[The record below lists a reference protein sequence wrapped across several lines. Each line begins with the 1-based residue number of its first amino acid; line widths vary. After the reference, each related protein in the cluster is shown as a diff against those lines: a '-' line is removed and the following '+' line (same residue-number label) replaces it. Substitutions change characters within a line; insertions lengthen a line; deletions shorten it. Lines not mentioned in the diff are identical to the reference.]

1 MREIFTHS
9 LFIISLCLLM
19 GVSFSS
25 CSSTLDVY
33 YTDIETARLV
43 VSGVVTYA
51 DGSKASGIKVSIY
64 GVRAETEF
72 ADMNTYNYAITDQK
86 GEYTIIR
93 YRGRECP
100 TEVVVVASDPNNVY
114 AEQTIFAPITYD
126 STPMEDK
133 FNGFATAN
141 FVMHKR

>member
-25 CSSTLDVY
+25 CSSTPDVY

-100 TEVVVVASDPNNVY
+100 TEVVVVASDPNNIY

-126 STPMEDK
+126 STPTGDK

-141 FVMHKR
+141 FVMHKK

>member
-1 MREIFTHS
+1 MKKICTHS

-25 CSSTLDVY
+25 CVATSVDY
-33 YTDIETARLV
+33 ADIETARLV

-51 DGSKASGIKVSIY
+51 DGSKANGIKVSIY

-72 ADMNTYNYAITDQK
+72 ADMNTYNYAITNQK

-100 TEVVVVASDPNNVY
+100 TEVVVVASDPTNVY
-114 AEQTIFAPITYD
+114 AEQTLFAPITYD
-126 STPMEDK
+126 SSPTQDK

-141 FVMHKR
+141 FVMHKK

>member
-1 MREIFTHS
+1 MKKTCTHS

-25 CSSTLDVY
+25 CVATSVDY
-33 YTDIETARLV
+33 ADIATARLV

-51 DGSKASGIKVSIY
+51 DGSKANGIKVSIY

-100 TEVVVVASDPNNVY
+100 TEVVVVASDPTNVY
-114 AEQTIFAPITYD
+114 AEQTIFAPITYN
-126 STPMEDK
+126 SSPTQDK

-141 FVMHKR
+141 FVMHKK

>member
-1 MREIFTHS
+1 MKKTCTHS
-9 LFIISLCLLM
+9 LFIISLCLLV

-25 CSSTLDVY
+25 CMTANVDY
-33 YTDIETARLV
+33 ADIETARLV

-72 ADMNTYNYAITDQK
+72 ADMNTYNYAITDPK

-100 TEVVVVASDPNNVY
+100 KEVVVVASDPNNVY

-126 STPMEDK
+126 RSPTQDK

-141 FVMHKR
+141 FVMHKK

>member
-1 MREIFTHS
+1 MKKICTHS
-9 LFIISLCLLM
+9 LFIISLCLLV

-25 CSSTLDVY
+25 CTLADVGY
-33 YTDIETARLV
+33 ADIETARLV

-51 DGSKASGIKVSIY
+51 DGSKANGIKVSIY

-126 STPMEDK
+126 SSPTQDK

-141 FVMHKR
+141 FVMHKK

>member
-1 MREIFTHS
+1 MKKICTHS
-9 LFIISLCLLM
+9 LFIISLCLLV

-25 CSSTLDVY
+25 CTRADVGY
-33 YTDIETARLV
+33 ADIETARLV

-51 DGSKASGIKVSIY
+51 DGSKANGIKVSIY

-72 ADMNTYNYAITDQK
+72 ADMNTYNYAITDQQ

-126 STPMEDK
+126 SSPTQDK

-141 FVMHKR
+141 FVMHKK

>member
-1 MREIFTHS
+1 MKKICTHS
-9 LFIISLCLLM
+9 LLIISLCLLV

-25 CSSTLDVY
+25 CTTPNVDY
-33 YTDIETARLV
+33 ADIATARLV

-51 DGSKASGIKVSIY
+51 DGSKANGIKVSIY

-100 TEVVVVASDPNNVY
+100 TEVVVVASDPTNVY
-114 AEQTIFAPITYD
+114 AEQTIFAPITYN
-126 STPMEDK
+126 SSPTQDK

-141 FVMHKR
+141 FVMHKK

>member
-1 MREIFTHS
+1 MKKICTHS
-9 LFIISLCLLM
+9 LLIISLCLLV

-25 CSSTLDVY
+25 CTTPDVDY
-33 YTDIETARLV
+33 ADIATARLV

-51 DGSKASGIKVSIY
+51 DGSKANGIKVSIY

-100 TEVVVVASDPNNVY
+100 TEVVVVASDPTNVY
-114 AEQTIFAPITYD
+114 AEQTLFAPITYD
-126 STPMEDK
+126 SSPTQDK

-141 FVMHKR
+141 FVMHKK

>member
-1 MREIFTHS
+1 MKKICTHS
-9 LFIISLCLLM
+9 LFIISLCLLV

-25 CSSTLDVY
+25 CNTPDVD

-126 STPMEDK
+126 SSPTQDK

-141 FVMHKR
+141 FVMHKK

>member
-1 MREIFTHS
+1 MKKICTHS
-9 LFIISLCLLM
+9 LFIISLCLLV

-25 CSSTLDVY
+25 CTLADVGY
-33 YTDIETARLV
+33 ADIETARLV

-72 ADMNTYNYAITDQK
+72 ADMNTYNYAITDQQ

-126 STPMEDK
+126 STPTGDK

-141 FVMHKR
+141 FVMHKK

>member
-1 MREIFTHS
+1 MKKTCTHS
-9 LFIISLCLLM
+9 LFIISLCLLV

-25 CSSTLDVY
+25 CFTDSVDY
-33 YTDIETARLV
+33 ADIETARLV

-51 DGSKASGIKVSIY
+51 DGSKANGIKVSIY

-93 YRGRECP
+93 YRGRACP
-100 TEVVVVASDPNNVY
+100 KEVVVVASDPTNVY
-114 AEQTIFAPITYD
+114 AEQTIFAPIHYD
-126 STPMEDK
+126 HL
-133 FNGFATAN
+133 NGKEHNGYATAD
-141 FVMHKR
+141 FLLGKE

>member
-1 MREIFTHS
+1 MKKTCTHS
-9 LFIISLCLLM
+9 LFIISLCLLV

-25 CSSTLDVY
+25 CLKADVDY
-33 YTDIETARLV
+33 ADIETARLV
-43 VSGVVTYA
+43 VSGVVTHA

-100 TEVVVVASDPNNVY
+100 TEVVVVASDPNNIY

-126 STPMEDK
+126 STPTGDK

-141 FVMHKR
+141 FVMQKK

>member
-1 MREIFTHS
+1 MKKICTHS

-25 CSSTLDVY
+25 CTTPDVDY
-33 YTDIETARLV
+33 ADIASARLV

-51 DGSKASGIKVSIY
+51 DGSKANGIKVSIY

-100 TEVVVVASDPNNVY
+100 TEVVVVASDPTNVY
-114 AEQTIFAPITYD
+114 AEQTIFAPITYN
-126 STPMEDK
+126 SSPTQDK

-141 FVMHKR
+141 FVMHKK

>member
-1 MREIFTHS
+1 MKKTCTHS
-9 LFIISLCLLM
+9 PFIISLCLLV

-25 CSSTLDVY
+25 CFTDNGGY
-33 YTDIETARLV
+33 ADIETARLV

-51 DGSKASGIKVSIY
+51 DGSKANGIKVSIY

-100 TEVVVVASDPNNVY
+100 TEVVVVASDPTNVY

-126 STPMEDK
+126 STPTEDK

-141 FVMHKR
+141 FIMQKK

>member
-1 MREIFTHS
+1 MREIFKHS
-9 LFIISLCLLM
+9 IFIISLCLLM

-25 CSSTLDVY
+25 CMTTAAD
-33 YTDIETARLV
+33 YTDMETARLV

-51 DGSKASGIKVSIY
+51 DGSKANGIKVSIY

-126 STPMEDK
+126 SSPTQDK

-141 FVMHKR
+141 FVMHKK

>member
-1 MREIFTHS
+1 MKKICTHS
-9 LFIISLCLLM
+9 LLIISLCLLV

-25 CSSTLDVY
+25 CTTPNVDY
-33 YTDIETARLV
+33 ADIATARLV

-51 DGSKASGIKVSIY
+51 DGSKANGIKVSIY

-100 TEVVVVASDPNNVY
+100 TEVVVVASDPTNLY
-114 AEQTIFAPITYD
+114 AEQTIFAPITYN
-126 STPMEDK
+126 SSPTQDK

-141 FVMHKR
+141 FVMHKK

>member
-1 MREIFTHS
+1 MKKICTHS
-9 LFIISLCLLM
+9 LLIISLCLLV

-25 CSSTLDVY
+25 CTTPDVDY
-33 YTDIETARLV
+33 ADIATARLV

-51 DGSKASGIKVSIY
+51 DGSKANGIKVSIY

-100 TEVVVVASDPNNVY
+100 TEVVVVASDPTNVY
-114 AEQTIFAPITYD
+114 AEQTLFAPITYN
-126 STPMEDK
+126 SSPTQDK

-141 FVMHKR
+141 FVMHKK

>member
-1 MREIFTHS
+1 MKKICTHS
-9 LFIISLCLLM
+9 LFIISLCLLV

-25 CSSTLDVY
+25 CFTDSVDY
-33 YTDIETARLV
+33 ADIETARLV

-51 DGSKASGIKVSIY
+51 DGNKANGIKVSIY
-64 GVRAETEF
+64 GVRAATEF

-100 TEVVVVASDPNNVY
+100 TEVVVVASDPTNVY

-126 STPMEDK
+126 SSPTQDK

-141 FVMHKR
+141 FVMHKK

>member
-25 CSSTLDVY
+25 CTTNDVN

-51 DGSKASGIKVSIY
+51 DGSKANGIKVSIY

-72 ADMNTYNYAITDQK
+72 TDMNTYNYAITDQK

-126 STPMEDK
+126 SSPTQDK

-141 FVMHKR
+141 FVMHKK

>member
-1 MREIFTHS
+1 MKKTCTHS
-9 LFIISLCLLM
+9 LFIISLCLLV

-25 CSSTLDVY
+25 CTLADVGY
-33 YTDIETARLV
+33 ADIETARLV
-43 VSGVVTYA
+43 VSGVVTYT

-64 GVRAETEF
+64 GVREETEF
-72 ADMNTYNYAITDQK
+72 TDMNTYNYAITDQK

-100 TEVVVVASDPNNVY
+100 TEVVVVASDPNNIY

-141 FVMHKR
+141 FIMQKR

>member
-1 MREIFTHS
+1 MKKTCTHS

-25 CSSTLDVY
+25 CFTDSVDY
-33 YTDIETARLV
+33 ADIETARLV

-51 DGSKASGIKVSIY
+51 DGSKASGIRVSIY
-64 GVRAETEF
+64 GVREETE
-72 ADMNTYNYAITDQK
+72 ADMNTYNYAITDTK

-100 TEVVVVASDPNNVY
+100 TEVVVVASDPTNVY
-114 AEQTIFAPITYD
+114 AEQTIFAPIHYD
-126 STPMEDK
+126 HL
-133 FNGFATAN
+133 NGKEHNGYATAD
-141 FVMHKR
+141 FLLGKE

>member
-9 LFIISLCLLM
+9 LFIISLCLLV

-25 CSSTLDVY
+25 CLKADVDY
-33 YTDIETARLV
+33 ADIETARLV

-100 TEVVVVASDPNNVY
+100 TEVVVVASDPNNIY

-126 STPMEDK
+126 STPTGDK

-141 FVMHKR
+141 FIMQKR

>member
-1 MREIFTHS
+1 MKKTCTHS
-9 LFIISLCLLM
+9 LFIISLCLLV

-25 CSSTLDVY
+25 CVATSVDY
-33 YTDIETARLV
+33 ADIETARLV

-51 DGSKASGIKVSIY
+51 DGSKANGIKVSIY

-72 ADMNTYNYAITDQK
+72 ADMNTYNYAITNQK

-100 TEVVVVASDPNNVY
+100 TEVVVVASDPTKVY

-126 STPMEDK
+126 SSPTQDK

-141 FVMHKR
+141 FVMHKK

>member
-1 MREIFTHS
+1 MKKICTHS
-9 LFIISLCLLM
+9 LFIISLCLLV

-25 CSSTLDVY
+25 CTLADVGY
-33 YTDIETARLV
+33 ADIETARLV

-51 DGSKASGIKVSIY
+51 DGSKANGIKVSIY

-72 ADMNTYNYAITDQK
+72 ADMNTYNYAITDQQ

-126 STPMEDK
+126 SSPTQDK

-141 FVMHKR
+141 FVMHKK

>member
-1 MREIFTHS
+1 MKKTCTHS
-9 LFIISLCLLM
+9 LFIISLCLLV

-25 CSSTLDVY
+25 CVATSVDY
-33 YTDIETARLV
+33 ADIETARLV

-51 DGSKASGIKVSIY
+51 DGSKANGIKVSIY

-100 TEVVVVASDPNNVY
+100 TEVVVVASDPTNVY
-114 AEQTIFAPITYD
+114 AEQTLFAPITYD
-126 STPMEDK
+126 SSPTQDK

-141 FVMHKR
+141 FVMHKK

>member
-1 MREIFTHS
+1 MKKICTHS
-9 LFIISLCLLM
+9 LFIFSLCLLM

-25 CSSTLDVY
+25 CVATSVDY
-33 YTDIETARLV
+33 ADIETARLV

-51 DGSKASGIKVSIY
+51 DGSKANGIKVSIY

-72 ADMNTYNYAITDQK
+72 ADMNTYNYAITNQK

-100 TEVVVVASDPNNVY
+100 TEVVVVASDPTNVY

-126 STPMEDK
+126 SSPTQDK

-141 FVMHKR
+141 FVMHKK

>member
-1 MREIFTHS
+1 MKKTCTHS
-9 LFIISLCLLM
+9 LFIISLCLLV

-25 CSSTLDVY
+25 CMTANVDY
-33 YTDIETARLV
+33 ADIETARLV

-100 TEVVVVASDPNNVY
+100 TEVVVVASDPTNVY
-114 AEQTIFAPITYD
+114 AEQTLFAPITYN
-126 STPMEDK
+126 SSPTQDK

-141 FVMHKR
+141 FVMHKK

>member
-1 MREIFTHS
+1 MKKTCTHS
-9 LFIISLCLLM
+9 LFIISLCLLV
-19 GVSFSS
+19 GVPLSS
-25 CSSTLDVY
+25 CMITDAD
-33 YTDIETARLV
+33 YTDMETARLV

-100 TEVVVVASDPNNVY
+100 KEVVVVASDPNNVY

-126 STPMEDK
+126 TSPTQDK

-141 FVMHKR
+141 FIMQKR

>member
-1 MREIFTHS
+1 MKKTCTHS
-9 LFIISLCLLM
+9 LFIISLCLLV

-25 CSSTLDVY
+25 CMTTDVDY
-33 YTDIETARLV
+33 ADIETARLV

-64 GVRAETEF
+64 GVREETEF

-141 FVMHKR
+141 FIMQKK

>member
-1 MREIFTHS
+1 MKKICTHS
-9 LFIISLCLLM
+9 LFIISLCLLV

-25 CSSTLDVY
+25 CFTDSVDHA
-33 YTDIETARLV
+33 DIETARLV

-51 DGSKASGIKVSIY
+51 DGSKANGIKVSIY
-64 GVRAETEF
+64 GVREETE
-72 ADMNTYNYAITDQK
+72 ADMNTYNYAITDTK

-126 STPMEDK
+126 SSPTQDK

-141 FVMHKR
+141 FVMHKK

>member
-1 MREIFTHS
+1 MKKTCTHS
-9 LFIISLCLLM
+9 LFIISLCLLV

-25 CSSTLDVY
+25 CTTPDVDY
-33 YTDIETARLV
+33 PDTETARLV

-51 DGSKASGIKVSIY
+51 DGSKANGIKVSIY
-64 GVRAETEF
+64 GVRAETE

-100 TEVVVVASDPNNVY
+100 KEVVVVASDPTNVY

-126 STPMEDK
+126 SSPTQDK

-141 FVMHKR
+141 FVMHKK

>member
-1 MREIFTHS
+1 MKKICTHS
-9 LFIISLCLLM
+9 LFIISLCLLV

-25 CSSTLDVY
+25 CTQADVGY
-33 YTDIETARLV
+33 ADIETARLV

-51 DGSKASGIKVSIY
+51 DGSKASGIRVSIY
-64 GVRAETEF
+64 GVRAETE

-100 TEVVVVASDPNNVY
+100 TEVVVVASDPTNVY
-114 AEQTIFAPITYD
+114 AEQTLFAPITYD
-126 STPMEDK
+126 SSPTQDK

-141 FVMHKR
+141 FVMHKK

>member
-1 MREIFTHS
+1 MKKICTHS

-25 CSSTLDVY
+25 CSSTPDVY

-126 STPMEDK
+126 HTPTEDK

-141 FVMHKR
+141 FVMHKK

>member
-1 MREIFTHS
+1 MKKICTHS
-9 LFIISLCLLM
+9 LFIISLCLLV

-25 CSSTLDVY
+25 CTPADVGY
-33 YTDIETARLV
+33 ADIETARLV

-51 DGSKASGIKVSIY
+51 DGSKANGIKVSIY
-64 GVRAETEF
+64 GVRAATEF

-126 STPMEDK
+126 SSPTQDK

-141 FVMHKR
+141 FVMHKK

>member
-1 MREIFTHS
+1 MKKICTHS
-9 LFIISLCLLM
+9 LFIISLCLLV

-25 CSSTLDVY
+25 CTTPNVDY
-33 YTDIETARLV
+33 ADIATARLV

-51 DGSKASGIKVSIY
+51 DGSKANGIKVSIY

-100 TEVVVVASDPNNVY
+100 TEVVVVASDPTNVY
-114 AEQTIFAPITYD
+114 AEQTIFAPITYN
-126 STPMEDK
+126 SSPTQDK

-141 FVMHKR
+141 FVMHKK